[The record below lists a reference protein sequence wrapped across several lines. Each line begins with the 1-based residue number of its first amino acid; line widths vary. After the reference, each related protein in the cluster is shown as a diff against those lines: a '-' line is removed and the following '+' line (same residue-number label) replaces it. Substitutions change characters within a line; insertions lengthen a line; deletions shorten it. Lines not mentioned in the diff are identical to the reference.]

1 MPEPRDVRFFASPAR
16 LRAWLEANHDTASE
30 LWVGFYR
37 KASGR
42 PSITWQQ
49 LVDEELCFGW
59 IDSVRYGLDTDSFA
73 QRITPRKA
81 RSIWSA
87 VNIKRAKELIE
98 LGRMRPRG
106 LSAFDA
112 RDEARSAIYSY
123 ENRHRG
129 LDPAH
134 ESEFRKHKQAWA
146 FFQTLPPSYRN
157 TAGYWVSSA
166 KRPETRA
173 RRLAALIEHS
183 RKNERIPPLA
193 PRSR

>member
-1 MPEPRDVRFFASPAR
+1 MPEPKDVRFFASPAK
-16 LRAWLEANHDTASE
+16 LRAWLEANHEKASE
-30 LWVGFYR
+30 IWVGFYR

-81 RSIWSA
+81 RSTWSA
-87 VNIKRAKELIE
+87 INIRRAKELTE
-98 LGRMRPRG
+98 LGLMRPRG
-106 LSAFDA
+106 QAAFDA
-112 RDEARSAIYSY
+112 RDEKRSAIYSY

-129 LDPAH
+129 LDAPYQA
-134 ESEFRKHKQAWA
+134 EFRKHKQAWE
-146 FFQTLPPSYRN
+146 FFQSLPPSYRN

-166 KRPETRA
+166 KLPETRA
-173 RRLAALIEHS
+173 RRLASLIEHS
-183 RKNERIPPLA
+183 GRRERIPPLA
-193 PRSR
+193 PRPR